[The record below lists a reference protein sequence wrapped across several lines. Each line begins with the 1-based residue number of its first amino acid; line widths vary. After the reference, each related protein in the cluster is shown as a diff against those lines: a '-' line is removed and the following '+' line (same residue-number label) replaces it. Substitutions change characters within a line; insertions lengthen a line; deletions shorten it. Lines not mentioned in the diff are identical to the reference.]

1 MERLKTE
8 DLVVI
13 GIIAYGILTSKVLTT
28 RAEVSELSPQEQQ
41 KVKQSL
47 EWQKPVTEP
56 PKTEV
61 LTPTRIALVKKDDGT
76 YVCVYLYDT
85 TSTLGVVVKT
95 YPVSDT
101 DMNKCLDDAYYQYVY
116 DVYGVS
122 RELVGTF
129 SLIKTDNLYVC
140 AKEPTTVVGT
150 KIAVGLTEE
159 ECMKRATE
167 LSGVKPQ
174 QPTVTT
180 TPSTTTAVQTVSQPI
195 STTQPARVQIPQNY
209 YQVLQQA
216 SQNEACFDQCRAMNS
231 QNMGYCTQQCCTPT
245 SWGGYAC
252 EVDCYENCRSWVIKY
267 HLECISRCAT

>member
-13 GIIAYGILTSKVLTT
+13 GILAYGILTSKVLTT
-28 RAEVSELSPQEQQ
+28 RAEVSELSTQEQQ
-41 KVKQSL
+41 QVKQSL

-56 PKTEV
+56 KTEV
-61 LTPTRIALVKKDDGT
+61 LTPTRIALVRKTDGT

-85 TSTLGVVVKT
+85 TSTLGTVVKT
-95 YPVSDT
+95 YGVSDS
-101 DMNKCLDDAYYQYVY
+101 DMDKCLDDAYYQYIY
-116 DVYGVS
+116 DTYGVS
-122 RELVGTF
+122 RELVGTY

-140 AKEPTTVVGT
+140 AKEPTTVTGT
-150 KIAVGLTEE
+150 KVSVGLTEE
-159 ECMKRATE
+159 ECMRRATE

-174 QPTVTT
+174 EPTVTA
-180 TPSTTTAVQTVSQPI
+180 TPSTLTAVQTLSQPL
-195 STTQPARVQIPQNY
+195 STTQPAQVQIPSNY

-245 SWGGYAC
+245 SWGYAC
-252 EVDCYENCRSWVIKY
+252 DTDCYNNCMSWVQYY
-267 HLECISRCAT
+267 HIQCIQRCTT